1 MIHCSTF
8 VEQKMQCLLLKKCCR
23 KRVSFVWRNKDG
35 EDWHG
40 LQTTNLKNLGQT
52 FQDKQIATT
61 KEILFRRFLCARGW
75 KIHSWSAGGP
85 SGLSVQMQVRCKWRL
100 FVLHVW
106 AFMWG
111 VLRLHVCWRTGT
123 HHGAGGDF
131 CQRMQVPQVLL
142 PEKTVCGQLYRVSG
156 VSRYFLSPF
165 SFALVE

>member
-1 MIHCSTF
+1 M
-8 VEQKMQCLLLKKCCR
+8 
-23 KRVSFVWRNKDG
+23 
-35 EDWHG
+35 
-40 LQTTNLKNLGQT
+40 
-52 FQDKQIATT
+52 TT

-75 KIHSWSAGGP
+75 KIQPWSAGGP

-131 CQRMQVPQVLL
+131 SQRMQVRQILL
-142 PEKTVCGQLYRVSG
+142 PEKTLCGQLYKVSG
-156 VSRYFLSPF
+156 VSQIFFSPF
-165 SFALVE
+165 SLFFFLLFLFFFFLLFLFFRRVAFFSGVSWLSFAENITYSSVIKRKVVLKATDHIFNLNVNL